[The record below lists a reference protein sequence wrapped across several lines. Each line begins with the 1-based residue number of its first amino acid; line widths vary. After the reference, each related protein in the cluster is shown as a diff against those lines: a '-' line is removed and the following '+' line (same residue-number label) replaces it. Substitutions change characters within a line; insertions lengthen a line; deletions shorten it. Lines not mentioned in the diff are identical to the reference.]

1 MTFPNENSAYYGMFK
16 AQHND
21 VGLSPDFAAN
31 IHQTLQVKQP
41 VPTEPQEYME
51 SLQELIS
58 SICISVA

>member
-41 VPTEPQEYME
+41 VPTEPQEYLE
-51 SLQELIS
+51 SLQ
-58 SICISVA
+58 